1 MESKHD
7 QRSGPHEARNDLSNG
22 IACRM
27 PGRGFAEFFS
37 CCEVFFDF
45 FHSPV
50 DSSPLDSKIDTR
62 HPLRVEKFLSAFTE
76 NACDV
81 TTETTREGLFA
92 STRWTIVL
100 DAGESQTPPDEAL
113 SALSEL
119 CRIYWRPIFLFLRR
133 QGSNPDDAQDLTQG
147 FFAHL
152 IESRAYARA
161 DPEKG
166 RFRSFLLGALKHF
179 VAHARAHDRR
189 QKRGG
194 GMILGQLDT
203 AAIAEADARAAS
215 LQTWSAERVY
225 EREWAE
231 TLLRQAL
238 DRLAEE
244 CALAGKDEL
253 FKQLNSHLSVSSEAA
268 VPYEEMSLRLG
279 RPITTL
285 RSDVARLRSRYRAIL
300 REEVGGTVAK
310 ASEVDAELRHLC
322 EVLAAD

>member
-1 MESKHD
+1 MNSLRAETGTQNESF
-7 QRSGPHEARNDLSNG
+7 N
-22 IACRM
+22 
-27 PGRGFAEFFS
+27 
-37 CCEVFFDF
+37 
-45 FHSPV
+45 
-50 DSSPLDSKIDTR
+50 
-62 HPLRVEKFLSAFTE
+62 
-76 NACDV
+76 
-81 TTETTREGLFA
+81 
-92 STRWTIVL
+92 STRWTLVL
-100 DAGESQTPPDEAL
+100 AAGDSDATPSESLE
-113 SALSEL
+113 ALSEL

-179 VAHARAHDRR
+179 VAHARAQDRT

-203 AAIAEADARAAS
+203 AAIAEADARAVS

-231 TLLRQAL
+231 TLLRQVL

-300 REEVGGTVAK
+300 REEVSGTVAE
-310 ASEVDAELRHLC
+310 ASEIDAELRHLC

>member
-1 MESKHD
+1 
-7 QRSGPHEARNDLSNG
+7 
-22 IACRM
+22 M
-27 PGRGFAEFFS
+27 PA
-37 CCEVFFDF
+37 
-45 FHSPV
+45 
-50 DSSPLDSKIDTR
+50 T
-62 HPLRVEKFLSAFTE
+62 SA
-76 NACDV
+76 
-81 TTETTREGLFA
+81 TETTREGLFA
-92 STRWTIVL
+92 STRWTMVL
-100 DAGESQTPPDEAL
+100 DAGESQTPPDQAL
-113 SALSEL
+113 NALSEL

-161 DPEKG
+161 DPDRG

-179 VAHARAHDRR
+179 VAHVRAHDRR

-194 GMILGQLDT
+194 GMILAQLDT
-203 AAIAEADARAAS
+203 AAIAEADARALAHA
-215 LQTWSAERVY
+215 WSAERVY

-253 FKQLNSHLSVSSEAA
+253 FKELNSHLSVTSDGA

-300 REEVGGTVAK
+300 REEVGGTVAD

>member
-1 MESKHD
+1 
-7 QRSGPHEARNDLSNG
+7 
-22 IACRM
+22 M
-27 PGRGFAEFFS
+27 PA
-37 CCEVFFDF
+37 V
-45 FHSPV
+45 SP
-50 DSSPLDSKIDTR
+50 
-62 HPLRVEKFLSAFTE
+62 
-76 NACDV
+76 
-81 TTETTREGLFA
+81 TETTRDGLFT

-100 DAGESQTPPDEAL
+100 DAAESQTPPDDAL
-113 SALSEL
+113 RALSEL

-161 DPEKG
+161 DPDKG
-166 RFRSFLLGALKHF
+166 RFRSFLLGALKHL
-179 VAHARAHDRR
+179 AHARAHDRT

-194 GMILGQLDT
+194 GMILAQLDT
-203 AAIAEADARAAS
+203 TAIAEADARAVGSQA
-215 LQTWSAERVY
+215 WSAERVY

-231 TLLRQAL
+231 TLLRQAF

-253 FKQLNSHLSVSSEAA
+253 FKQLNSHLSVTTEGA
-268 VPYEEMSLRLG
+268 VPYEEMSRQLG
-279 RPITTL
+279 RPITTP

-300 REEVGGTVAK
+300 REEVGGIVAE
-310 ASEVDAELRHLC
+310 ASEIDAELRHLC